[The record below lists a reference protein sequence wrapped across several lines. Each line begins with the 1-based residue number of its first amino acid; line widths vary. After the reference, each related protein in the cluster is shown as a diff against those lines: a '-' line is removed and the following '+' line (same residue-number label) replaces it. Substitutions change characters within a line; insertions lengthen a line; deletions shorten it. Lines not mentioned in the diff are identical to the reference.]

1 MREFFELEGAY
12 IFIGLFILGITI
24 FVTTRSFMSKNAFKI
39 GVPTVT
45 IIITFFISF
54 HYYLTKTRMEEVRK
68 AFLEGKNIVCENKMY
83 AKTTPAI
90 VINKKANWVLKGNI
104 LSSPEY
110 ERVFHIARCVV
121 DIYGNNNE

>member
-1 MREFFELEGAY
+1 MDEFLELEGAY

-24 FVTTRSFMSKNAFKI
+24 FVTTRNFMSKNAFKI
-39 GVPTVT
+39 GVPTVSL
-45 IIITFFISF
+45 IIILFISF
-54 HYYLTKTRMEEVRK
+54 HYYLTKSRIEEVRK
-68 AFLEGKNIVCENKMY
+68 AFLEGKNIICENKMY
-83 AKTTPAI
+83 TKTTPAI
-90 VINKKANWVLKGNI
+90 VINKKGNWILKGNI